1 MLFGSDA
8 PDHQSFPS
16 APRQVNNDE
25 NNQNAPNGS
34 ALAREAQKVH
44 VSSRDSSGTGKAVV
58 EREIWR
64 GGRRYH
70 VV

>member
-1 MLFGSDA
+1 MLFGSDV
-8 PDHQSFPS
+8 PDHPRLPS
-16 APRQVNNDE
+16 APRRVNNDE

-34 ALAREAQKVH
+34 ALAREAQKVD
-44 VSSRDSSGTGKAVV
+44 VSSRDSSGTGQA